1 MLDCPVSVG
10 NETQVQQVAK
20 EVKIEA
26 AGRGHPLAAIRNIGI
41 VAHIDAGKTT
51 TTERILYYTG
61 KVHKMGEVHDGNT
74 VMDWMVQEQER
85 GITITSAATTCFW
98 KDRQINVIDTPGHV
112 DFTAEVERSLRVLDG
127 AVGVFC
133 AVGGVQP
140 QSETVWRQANK
151 YKVPRLAFVNKMD
164 RTGASFERV
173 VAEMREKLRA
183 LAVPVQMPWGR
194 EERFRG
200 VIDLVRMKALTFDEG
215 ALGAKVSVQDV
226 PADLAA
232 AAQKAREALLE
243 AVAETD
249 EALLDAYLD
258 EGDLSVES
266 LQAGIRKATI
276 ANRMVPVLCG
286 TSLRNKGIQ
295 PLLDAVVDYLPSP
308 LDVPAVKGRHPKT
321 EEETTRATSDFEPLC
336 ALAFKVATD
345 PFVGKLIFMRVY
357 SGELRK
363 GANVWNPR
371 TQKRERIMRLI
382 RLHANQREEI
392 DAIYAGEIGAIAG
405 IKGVGT
411 GDTLCAEQKPI
422 VLERITFPE
431 PVVSMAIEPKTQAD
445 KEKMQAAMQEL
456 ADEDP
461 TFRVGQNLE
470 TGQTIIQGMGELH
483 LEILRD
489 RMFREF
495 KVQAN
500 AGRPMVAYRET
511 ITQAGRAEFTFDR
524 ELGGKHHFARVGVA
538 LEKNERGSGNVVDFQ
553 LPSDSIPHDF
563 RPVVEEGIRDGLS
576 TGVLGNFPLVDVR
589 VTVVSGQWHPVDSS
603 EIAFRS
609 AASMSLREAVQAAR
623 PALLEPIMALEIVAP
638 EEHLGDVL
646 GDLNMRRGQ
655 VKDVAQRDG
664 TRVIEASVPL
674 AELFGY
680 ATTLRSL
687 TRGRA
692 GYSMEPTRFDVVPD
706 GLCREL
712 MNR

>member
-1 MLDCPVSVG
+1 VS
-10 NETQVQQVAK
+10 K
-20 EVKIEA
+20 EVKLEV
-26 AGRGHPLAAIRNIGI
+26 AGRGHPIATIRNIGI

-51 TTERILYYTG
+51 TTERMLYYTG
-61 KVHKMGEVHDGNT
+61 RVHKMGEVHDGNT
-74 VMDWMVQEQER
+74 VMDWMPQEQER

-98 KDRQINVIDTPGHV
+98 RDSQINIIDTPGHV

-151 YKVPRLAFVNKMD
+151 YNVPRIAFINKMD
-164 RTGASFERV
+164 RTGAGFERV
-173 VAEMREKLRA
+173 VAEMRTKLHA
-183 LAVPVQMPWGR
+183 LAVPIQIPWGS
-194 EERFRG
+194 EDNFRG
-200 VIDLVRMKALTFDEG
+200 VVDLIRMKLLTFNEES
-215 ALGAKVSVQDV
+215 LGTKMVVQEIPV
-226 PADLAA
+226 ELAA
-232 AAQKAREALLE
+232 PAQKAREALLE
-243 AVAETD
+243 AVAESD
-249 EALLDAYLD
+249 EALLNAYLN
-258 EGDLSVES
+258 EGNLSEEALRS
-266 LQAGIRKATI
+266 GIRKGTV
-276 ANRMVPVLCG
+276 ANKMVPVLCG
-286 TSLRNKGIQ
+286 TSLRNQGIQ
-295 PLLDAVVDYLPSP
+295 PLLDAVVDFLPSP
-308 LDVPAVKGRHPKT
+308 LDVPPIQGRHPKT
-321 EEETTRATSDFEPLC
+321 EEAMTRSTGDFEPLC
-336 ALAFKVATD
+336 SLAFKVATD

-357 SGELRK
+357 SGELKK
-363 GANVWNPR
+363 GANVYNPR

-392 DAIYAGEIGAIAG
+392 DSLYSGEIGAIAG
-405 IKGVGT
+405 IKGVST
-411 GDTLCAEQKPI
+411 GDTLCTEQKPI
-422 VLERITFPE
+422 VLERIKFPE

-445 KEKMQAAMQEL
+445 KEKMQLALQDL

-461 TFRVGQNLE
+461 TFKVGLDPE

-489 RMFREF
+489 RMLREF

-511 ITQAGRAEFTFDR
+511 ITAPGRAEFTFDR
-524 ELGGKHHFARVGVA
+524 ELGGKRHFAMVGVV
-538 LEKNERGSGNVVDFQ
+538 LEKNERGAGNRVDFQ
-553 LPSDSIPHDF
+553 ISSDLIPHDF
-563 RPVVEEGIRDGLS
+563 RSVVEEGIHDGLS
-576 TGVLGNFPLVDVR
+576 TGVLGNFPLVDIR
-589 VTVVSGQWHPVDSS
+589 VTVASGQFHPVDSS

-609 AASMSLREAVQAAR
+609 AASMSLREAVNAAH
-623 PALLEPIMALEIVAP
+623 PVLLEPIMALEIVSP

-646 GDLNMRRGQ
+646 GDLSMRRGQ

-692 GYSMEPTRFDVVPD
+692 GYTMEPTRFDVVPES
-706 GLCREL
+706 LSLEL

>member
-1 MLDCPVSVG
+1 M
-10 NETQVQQVAK
+10 AK
-20 EVKIEA
+20 EVKSEA
-26 AGRGHPLAAIRNIGI
+26 AGRAHPLATIRNIGI

-51 TTERILYYTG
+51 TTERMLYYTG
-61 KVHKMGEVHDGNT
+61 RVHRMGEVHDGNT
-74 VMDWMVQEQER
+74 VMDWMAQEQER

-98 KDRQINVIDTPGHV
+98 RDQQINIIDTPGHV

-127 AVGVFC
+127 AVGVLC

-151 YKVPRLAFVNKMD
+151 YAVPRIAFINKMD
-164 RTGASFERV
+164 RTGANFARV
-173 VAEMREKLRA
+173 LGEIRGQLNSPAVA
-183 LAVPVQMPWGR
+183 VQIPWGQ
-194 EERFRG
+194 ETEFRG
-200 VIDLVRMKALTFDEG
+200 VVDLVRMQALTFADEE
-215 ALGAKVSVQDV
+215 LGAKVQAQAI
-226 PADLAA
+226 PAELEL
-232 AAQKAREALLE
+232 AAQKAREHLLE

-249 EALLDAYLD
+249 EALLTTYLE
-258 EGDLSVES
+258 EGDLSAAA
-266 LQAGIRKATI
+266 LRGGIRRATI
-276 ANRMVPVLCG
+276 AGRMVPVLCG

-308 LDVPAVKGRHPKT
+308 LEVPAVRGRHPKT
-321 EEETTRATSDFEPLC
+321 EAEQVRETSDFEPLC

-345 PFVGKLIFMRVY
+345 PFVGRLVFVRVY
-357 SGELRK
+357 SGELKK
-363 GANVWNPR
+363 GVNVYNPR
-371 TQKRERIMRLI
+371 TQKRERVMRLI
-382 RLHANQREEI
+382 RLHANQREEVEVL
-392 DAIYAGEIGAIAG
+392 YSGEIGAIAG

-422 VLERITFPE
+422 VLERIHFPE
-431 PVVSMAIEPKTQAD
+431 PVISMAIEPRTQAD
-445 KEKMQAAMQEL
+445 KEKLQEVLADL

-461 TFRVGQNLE
+461 TFQVGQNAE
-470 TGQTIIQGMGELH
+470 TGQLIIQGMGELH

-489 RMFREF
+489 RMLREF

-511 ITQAGRAEFTFDR
+511 ITESARAEYTFER
-524 ELGGKHHFARVGVA
+524 ELAGKHHLAMVGLL
-538 LEKNERGSGNVVDFQ
+538 LEKNERGGGNSVDFKIS
-553 LPSDSIPHDF
+553 SDIIPHDF
-563 RPVVEEGIRDGLS
+563 RPIVEEGIRDGLS
-576 TGVLGNFPLVDVR
+576 TGVLGSFPLVDVR
-589 VTVVSGQWHPVDSS
+589 VSVVSGQWHPVDSS

-609 AASMSLREAVQAAR
+609 AASMALREAALAAR
-623 PALLEPIMALEIVAP
+623 PVLLEPIMALEIELP

-655 VKDVAQRDG
+655 VKDVAQREG

-692 GYSMEPTRFDVVPD
+692 GYTMEPTRFDVVPES
-706 GLCREL
+706 LCREL

>member
-1 MLDCPVSVG
+1 MVG
-10 NETQVQQVAK
+10 CAAFIGKDRSNVAK
-20 EVKIEA
+20 EVNMEA
-26 AGRGHPLAAIRNIGI
+26 AGRGHALAAIRNIGI

-51 TTERILYYTG
+51 TTERMLYYTG

-98 KDRQINVIDTPGHV
+98 RDHQINIIDTPGHV

-151 YKVPRLAFVNKMD
+151 YGVPRIAFVNKMD
-164 RTGASFERV
+164 RTGADFERT
-173 VAEMREKLRA
+173 VAQMRERLRA
-183 LAVPVQMPWGR
+183 PAMPIQIPWGR
-194 EERFRG
+194 EDQFKG
-200 VIDLVRMKALTFDEG
+200 LVDLICMKMRTFDE
-215 ALGAKVSVQDV
+215 ASLGTKMGTAEIPDEMQ
-226 PADLAA
+226 AA
-232 AAQKAREALLE
+232 ARKAREALLE
-243 AVAETD
+243 VVAESD
-249 EALLDAYLD
+249 EALLNAYLD
-258 EGDLSVES
+258 EGDLSEEA
-266 LQAGIRKATI
+266 LRAGIRQATV
-276 ANRMVPVLCG
+276 AGKLVPVLCG
-286 TSLRNKGIQ
+286 TSLHNQGIQ
-295 PLLDAVVDYLPSP
+295 PLLDAVVDFLPSP
-308 LDVPAVKGRHPKT
+308 VDVPPVKGRHPKT
-321 EEETTRATSDFEPLC
+321 DEEMERTTGDFEPLC
-336 ALAFKVATD
+336 SLAFKVATD

-371 TQKRERIMRLI
+371 TQKRERILRLI

-392 DAIYAGEIGAIAG
+392 EALFSGEIGAIAG

-422 VLERITFPE
+422 VLERIVFPE
-431 PVVSMAIEPKTQAD
+431 PVVAMAIEPKTQAD
-445 KEKMQAAMQEL
+445 KEKMQAALADL

-461 TFRVGQNLE
+461 TFRVGQNPE

-489 RMFREF
+489 RMLREF

-511 ITQAGRAEFTFDR
+511 ITADGAAEFTFDR
-524 ELGGKHHFARVGVA
+524 ELGGKRHFAMVGLR
-538 LEKNERGSGNVVDFQ
+538 LEKNERGAGNSVDFKIS
-553 LPSDSIPHDF
+553 SDLMPHDF

-576 TGVLGNFPLVDVR
+576 TGVLGNFPMVDVR
-589 VTVVSGQWHPVDSS
+589 VTVVNGQWHPVDSS

-609 AASMSLREAVQAAR
+609 AASMSLREAAQTAR

-646 GDLNMRRGQ
+646 GDLSMRRGQ

-692 GYSMEPTRFDVVPD
+692 GYSMEPARFDVVPEN
-706 GLCREL
+706 LSQEL

>member
-1 MLDCPVSVG
+1 M
-10 NETQVQQVAK
+10 
-20 EVKIEA
+20 
-26 AGRGHPLAAIRNIGI
+26 AAIRNIGV

-51 TTERILYYTG
+51 TTERMLYYTG
-61 KVHKMGEVHDGNT
+61 RVHKMGEVHDGNT
-74 VMDWMVQEQER
+74 VMDWMPQEQER

-98 KDRQINVIDTPGHV
+98 RDRQINIIDTPGHV

-151 YKVPRLAFVNKMD
+151 YGVPRIAFINKMD

-173 VAEMREKLRA
+173 VGEMREKLRA
-183 LAVPVQMPWGR
+183 PAVPVQIPWGR
-194 EERFRG
+194 EEQFRG
-200 VIDLVRMKALTFDEG
+200 VVDLVRMRALTFDEE
-215 ALGAKVSVQDV
+215 ALGSKVLAQDI
-226 PADLAA
+226 PAELAG
-232 AAQKAREALLE
+232 AAQQAREVLLE
-243 AVAETD
+243 AVAEAD
-249 EALLDAYLD
+249 EALLNAYLD
-258 EGDLSVES
+258 EGDLSEDA
-266 LQAGIRKATI
+266 LREGIRKAAI
-276 ANRMVPVLCG
+276 ANRLVPVLCG

-295 PLLDAVVDYLPSP
+295 PLLDAVVDFLPSP
-308 LDVPAVKGRHPKT
+308 VDVPPVKGRHPKT
-321 EEETTRATSDFEPLC
+321 DEELARTTGDFEPLC
-336 ALAFKVATD
+336 SLAFKVATD

-363 GANVWNPR
+363 GANVYNPR
-371 TQKRERIMRLI
+371 TQKRDRVMRLI
-382 RLHANQREEI
+382 RLHANQREEVE
-392 DAIYAGEIGAIAG
+392 ALFSGEIGAIAG

-422 VLERITFPE
+422 VLERIVFPE

-445 KEKMQAAMQEL
+445 KEKMQAALQDL

-483 LEILRD
+483 LEILKD
-489 RMFREF
+489 RMLREY

-511 ITQAGRAEFTFDR
+511 ITQAGQAEFTFDR
-524 ELGGKHHFARVGVA
+524 ELGGHRHFAMVGVA
-538 LEKNERGSGNVVDFQ
+538 LEKNERGGGNLVDFR
-553 LPSDSIPHDF
+553 LSSDLMPHDF
-563 RPVVEEGIRDGLS
+563 RSVVEEGIHDGLS
-576 TGVLGNFPLVDVR
+576 TGVLGNFPLVDIR
-589 VTVVSGQWHPVDSS
+589 VTVVNGQWHPVDST
-603 EIAFRS
+603 EVAFRS
-609 AASMSLREAVQAAR
+609 AASMSLREAVRSSR

-646 GDLNMRRGQ
+646 GDLSMRRGQ

-692 GYSMEPTRFDVVPD
+692 GYAMEPARFEVVPEN
-706 GLCREL
+706 LSQEL

>member
-1 MLDCPVSVG
+1 
-10 NETQVQQVAK
+10 
-20 EVKIEA
+20 
-26 AGRGHPLAAIRNIGI
+26 
-41 VAHIDAGKTT
+41 
-51 TTERILYYTG
+51 
-61 KVHKMGEVHDGNT
+61 
-74 VMDWMVQEQER
+74 
-85 GITITSAATTCFW
+85 
-98 KDRQINVIDTPGHV
+98 
-112 DFTAEVERSLRVLDG
+112 RSLRVLDG

-151 YKVPRLAFVNKMD
+151 YKVPRIAFVNKMD

-173 VAEMREKLRA
+173 VAEMRTKLKA
-183 LAVPVQMPWGR
+183 LAVPIQIPWGR
-194 EERFRG
+194 EENFRG
-200 VIDLVRMKALTFDEG
+200 MVDLIRMKALTFDGES
-215 ALGAKVSVQDV
+215 LGAKVAEQEI
-226 PADLAA
+226 PPELEG

-249 EALLDAYLD
+249 EALLNAYLD

-266 LQAGIRKATI
+266 LRAGIRQATVSGK
-276 ANRMVPVLCG
+276 MVPVLCG
-286 TSLRNKGIQ
+286 TSLRNQGIQ
-295 PLLDAVVDYLPSP
+295 PLLDAVVDFLPSP
-308 LDVPAVKGRHPKT
+308 MDVPAVKGRHPKT
-321 EEETTRATSDFEPLC
+321 EEELSRETGDFEPLC

-345 PFVGKLIFMRVY
+345 PFVGKLVFMRVY
-357 SGELRK
+357 SGELKK
-363 GANVWNPR
+363 GANVFNPR
-371 TQKRERIMRLI
+371 TQKRERVMRLI
-382 RLHANQREEI
+382 RLHANQREEV
-392 DAIYAGEIGAIAG
+392 DALYSGEIGAIAG

-422 VLERITFPE
+422 VLERIVFPE

-489 RMFREF
+489 RMLREF

-511 ITQAGRAEFTFDR
+511 ITAPGRAEFTFDR
-524 ELGGKHHFARVGVA
+524 ELGGKRHFAMVGLL
-538 LEKNERGSGNVVDFQ
+538 LEKNERGEGNSVDFQ
-553 LPSDSIPHDF
+553 IPSDLIPHDF
-563 RPVVEEGIRDGLS
+563 RSVVEEGIRDGLS

-589 VTVVSGQWHPVDSS
+589 VSVVNGQWHPVDSS

-609 AASMSLREAVQAAR
+609 AASMSLREAAQAAR

-646 GDLNMRRGQ
+646 GDLSMRRGQ

-664 TRVIEASVPL
+664 MRVIEASVPL

-692 GYSMEPTRFDVVPD
+692 GYAMEPTRFDVVPEN
-706 GLCREL
+706 LSQEL

>member
-1 MLDCPVSVG
+1 LHG
-10 NETQVQQVAK
+10 FHRHQTQDGHNVAK
-20 EVKIEA
+20 DSNKEA
-26 AGRGHPLAAIRNIGI
+26 AGRGHALATIRNIGI

-51 TTERILYYTG
+51 TTERILFYTG
-61 KVHKMGEVHDGNT
+61 KVHKMGEVHEGT
-74 VMDWMVQEQER
+74 AVMDWMAQEQER

-98 KDRQINVIDTPGHV
+98 REQQINIIDTPGHV

-151 YKVPRLAFVNKMD
+151 YRVPRMAFINKMD
-164 RTGASFERV
+164 RTGADFQRV
-173 VAEMREKLRA
+173 VKEMRSKLHA
-183 LAVPVQMPWGR
+183 LAVPVQIPWGS
-194 EERFRG
+194 EEHFKG
-200 VIDLVRMKALTFDEG
+200 VVDLVRMKLLTFDEG
-215 ALGAKVSVQDV
+215 AQGSKVAVQDV
-226 PADLAA
+226 PEELEAEARA
-232 AAQKAREALLE
+232 AREALLE

-249 EALLDAYLD
+249 EALLNAYLD
-258 EGDLSVES
+258 EGDLGEAE
-266 LQAGIRKATI
+266 LRRGIRLATVS
-276 ANRMVPVLCG
+276 NQLVPVLCG
-286 TSLRNKGIQ
+286 TSLKNKGIQ
-295 PLLDAVVDYLPSP
+295 PLLDAVVDYLPTP

-321 EEETTRATSDFEPLC
+321 DEEVVRETSDAEPLC

-345 PFVGKLIFMRVY
+345 PFVGRLIFMRVY
-357 SGELRK
+357 SGELKK

-371 TQKRERIMRLI
+371 TQKRERVMRLI

-392 DAIYAGEIGAIAG
+392 DALYSGEIGAIAG
-405 IKGVGT
+405 IKGVST
-411 GDTLCAEQKPI
+411 GDTLCAEQKP
-422 VLERITFPE
+422 VALERITFPE

-445 KEKMQAAMQEL
+445 KDKMNAAL
-456 ADEDP
+456 ADLAEEDP
-461 TFRVGQNLE
+461 TFRVGKDVE

-489 RMFREF
+489 RMLREF
-495 KVQAN
+495 KVSAN

-511 ITQAGRAEFTFDR
+511 ILQAGRAEFVFDR
-524 ELGGKHHFARVGVA
+524 ELGGKRHFAMVGIA
-538 LEKNERGSGNVVDFQ
+538 LEKNDRGSGNSVDFQ
-553 LPSDSIPHDF
+553 TASDSIPHDF
-563 RPVVEEGIRDGLS
+563 RSVVEEGIHDGLS
-576 TGVLGNFPLVDVR
+576 TGVLGGFPLVDVR
-589 VTVVSGQWHPVDSS
+589 VSVVNGQWHPVDSS

-609 AASMSLREAVQAAR
+609 AASMSLREAARAAR
-623 PALLEPIMALEIVAP
+623 PVLLEPIMALEIVTP

-655 VKDVAQRDG
+655 VKDVVQRDG
-664 TRVIEASVPL
+664 MRMVEASVPL

-692 GYSMEPTRFDVVPD
+692 GYAMEPARFDVVPEN
-706 GLCREL
+706 LCQEL